1 MMRVM
6 KRMVTKSNAF
16 IFLLKSVWSAIPP
29 PRRGVR
35 RGSRQRVAGDHFLVE
50 RGAELGRALLR
61 RVVDMD
67 QAEARGVAV
76 GPFEIVQQAPQ
87 EIAAHGNPLRR
98 RALELRQ
105 VVAQVH
111 YAIDVVDEAVGRR
124 LVGSGGAVLG
134 DVEVLDV

>member
-50 RGAELGRALLR
+50 GGAELGRALLR

-67 QAEARGVAV
+67 QAEARGIAV
-76 GPFEIVQQAPQ
+76 DPFEIVEQAPQ
-87 EIAAHGNPLRR
+87 EIAAHRYALRG
-98 RALELRQ
+98 RALELCE
-105 VVAQVH
+105 VIAQVH
-111 YAIDVVDEAVGRR
+111 YAIDVVDEAVGGR
-124 LVGSGGAVLG
+124 LVGGG
-134 DVEVLDV
+134 